1 MQLHHSHSTSN
12 TSIAKPAKSSC
23 STAITS
29 RNTSTTSSSSTTCD
43 ETSCLL
49 PHERGPTP
57 TPPVSTTPTPQRQYP
72 PQLRYPPSSTTSS
85 ATASLHHI
93 LTLHP
98 RQIAILEAAR
108 AREEAQRASE
118 PAPED
123 EEEMNRHVL
132 SRIDCIEIDLWH
144 ERIRDYEAAELGLL
158 SAEELGL
165 VRDVEEEEGD
175 VVRVEVEEE
184 DGGRLSRV
192 QTYVNDFADVE
203 ARGAMKVK
211 KLALGLAHLIGPH
224 KADDRA
230 PSSTPNETPPPSPYP
245 GRRAPLSSK
254 VEADL
259 RLACAGV
266 LVNTKPSHQY
276 VPPDEPKQALDYD
289 AIKRSASTRKSQD
302 SRPFP
307 PRVDSAEDKHPLKYA
322 YRPDAAIDQLFS
334 KTDPAI
340 DPVQSILGRSKYD
353 TPMGS
358 RAKTPVPNNVLSP
371 ASDAATRPRVVKR
384 SLSGETDGSTP
395 ITDATDYHW
404 STSTA
409 PTSAAITPAR
419 TSKRTS
425 SHAPVEQELAI
436 KDAASA
442 IEWMRNELERRRQK
456 QDAEE
461 AEQQQQQAALP
472 PLSRAPSRSRSIRS
486 IKSLRDNIKEYI
498 RPSSSGGPNGENSRA
513 PSRSA
518 SRSSLRSDSR
528 SQDPDIR
535 GGWRSWG
542 RTLKKEHAQT
552 DVSRS
557 NSRRGRGESPKL
569 PNAKKSEINLNREL
583 PPLPS
588 LDQWKDEPLAA
599 PTRPAP
605 QAPLSTHPPPRS
617 EHSKNTKSVDS
628 AMSERDEIIAARLGS
643 PVKQKPEVYMPT
655 RSPRHAAAT
664 KMPNLASA
672 HTSDKLTSGA
682 LPRSKSARRNRT
694 PEPAASTVRAISS
707 HQNGDLASTR
717 LRSPSNPAFY
727 SVSTGFSEHRNYDS
741 SNIPTPLGS
750 ISSTS
755 TKTRAKERPATS
767 SSKHDHKRRQVK
779 DVVVRSPP
787 PVPPKEASDKKAWWN
802 LKSKNKK
809 PATWMDQLE
818 KLGGVKD
825 GILIADEACSAPHI
839 RY

>member
-1 MQLHHSHSTSN
+1 
-12 TSIAKPAKSSC
+12 
-23 STAITS
+23 
-29 RNTSTTSSSSTTCD
+29 
-43 ETSCLL
+43 
-49 PHERGPTP
+49 
-57 TPPVSTTPTPQRQYP
+57 
-72 PQLRYPPSSTTSS
+72 
-85 ATASLHHI
+85 
-93 LTLHP
+93 
-98 RQIAILEAAR
+98 
-108 AREEAQRASE
+108 
-118 PAPED
+118 
-123 EEEMNRHVL
+123 
-132 SRIDCIEIDLWH
+132 
-144 ERIRDYEAAELGLL
+144 
-158 SAEELGL
+158 
-165 VRDVEEEEGD
+165 
-175 VVRVEVEEE
+175 
-184 DGGRLSRV
+184 
-192 QTYVNDFADVE
+192 
-203 ARGAMKVK
+203 MKGK

-224 KADDRA
+224 KADDRV
-230 PSSTPNETPPPSPYP
+230 PSSTPKESPPPSPYP

-254 VEADL
+254 VESDL

-307 PRVDSAEDKHPLKYA
+307 PRIDSAEDKHPLKYA

-334 KTDPAI
+334 KSDPAI

-371 ASDAATRPRVVKR
+371 GSDAATRPRVVKR

-395 ITDATDYHW
+395 ITDATEYHW

-419 TSKRTS
+419 TSKRAS
-425 SHAPVEQELAI
+425 SHIPVEQELAI
-436 KDAASA
+436 RNEASA

-461 AEQQQQQAALP
+461 ADQQQQAALP

-486 IKSLRDNIKEYI
+486 IRSLRDNIKEYI

-569 PNAKKSEINLNREL
+569 PNSKKSEINLNREL

-588 LDQWKDEPLAA
+588 LDQWKDEQLAP

-605 QAPLSTHPPPRS
+605 QVPVPTHRPSRS
-617 EHSKNTKSVDS
+617 VHSKNAKSVDS
-628 AMSERDEIIAARLGS
+628 AVSERDEIIAARLGS
-643 PVKQKPEVYMPT
+643 PVKEKPEVYMPT

-664 KMPNLASA
+664 KMPNLAAA
-672 HTSDKLTSGA
+672 HTSNSLTSGA
-682 LPRSKSARRNRT
+682 LPRSKSAHRVRT
-694 PEPAASTVRAISS
+694 PEPTSSTVRAISS
-707 HQNGDLASTR
+707 HQGGDLASTR
-717 LRSPSNPAFY
+717 MRSPSNPAFY
-727 SVSTGFSEHRNYDS
+727 TVSTGFSEHRNYDS

-767 SSKHDHKRRQVK
+767 SKQDHKRRQMK

-787 PVPPKEASDKKAWWN
+787 PVPPKETSDTKKAWWN
-802 LKSKNKK
+802 IKAKNKK

-818 KLGGVKD
+818 KMGGIKD
-825 GILIADEACSAPHI
+825 GILISDEACSAPHI

>member
-1 MQLHHSHSTSN
+1 MQLHHTHNTSN
-12 TSIAKPAKSSC
+12 ASISKPAKSSC
-23 STAITS
+23 NTAITS
-29 RNTSTTSSSSTTCD
+29 RNTSTTSSSSTTYD

-49 PHERGPTP
+49 PHERGPSSPTP
-57 TPPVSTTPTPQRQYP
+57 TPPPSSTTPTQQPRQHP

-85 ATASLHHI
+85 ATASLHHV

-98 RQIAILEAAR
+98 HQIAILEAAR
-108 AREEAQRASE
+108 AREEAQRAAE
-118 PAPED
+118 PELED
-123 EEEMNRHVL
+123 EEEEMNRHVL

-144 ERIRDYEAAELGLL
+144 ERIRDYEAAELGLV
-158 SAEELGL
+158 SAAELGL
-165 VRDVEEEEGD
+165 YQNGHPTQHCHLTTLSQP
-175 VVRVEVEEE
+175 
-184 DGGRLSRV
+184 RLLV
-192 QTYVNDFADVE
+192 PAHTLFLAT
-203 ARGAMKVK
+203 MKGK

-224 KADDRA
+224 KADDRV
-230 PSSTPNETPPPSPYP
+230 PSSTPKESPPPSPYP

-254 VEADL
+254 VESDL

-307 PRVDSAEDKHPLKYA
+307 PRIDSAEDKNPLKYA

-334 KTDPAI
+334 KSDPAI

-358 RAKTPVPNNVLSP
+358 RAKTPVPNAVLSP
-371 ASDAATRPRVVKR
+371 GSDAATRPRAVKR
-384 SLSGETDGSTP
+384 SLSGETNGSTP
-395 ITDATDYHW
+395 ITDATEYHW
-404 STSTA
+404 SNSTA

-419 TSKRTS
+419 TSKRAS
-425 SHAPVEQELAI
+425 SHIPVEQELAI
-436 KDAASA
+436 KNDATAA
-442 IEWMRNELERRRQK
+442 IEWMRNELDRRRQK
-456 QDAEE
+456 QEAEE
-461 AEQQQQQAALP
+461 AEQQQQAALP

-486 IKSLRDNIKEYI
+486 IRSLRDNIKEYI

-528 SQDPDIR
+528 SRDPDIR

-569 PNAKKSEINLNREL
+569 PNSKKSEINLNREL

-588 LDQWKDEPLAA
+588 LDQWKDEQLAP

-605 QAPLSTHPPPRS
+605 QAPVPTHRPTRS
-617 EHSKNTKSVDS
+617 VHSKNTKSVDS
-628 AMSERDEIIAARLGS
+628 GVSERDEIIAARLGS
-643 PVKQKPEVYMPT
+643 PVKEKPEVYMPT
-655 RSPRHAAAT
+655 RSPRHVAAT
-664 KMPNLASA
+664 KMPNLAA
-672 HTSDKLTSGA
+672 TYTSDSLTSGA
-682 LPRSKSARRNRT
+682 LPRSKSAHRDRT
-694 PEPAASTVRAISS
+694 AEPTSSTVRAISS
-707 HQNGDLASTR
+707 HQGGDLASTR
-717 LRSPSNPAFY
+717 MRSPSNPAFY
-727 SVSTGFSEHRNYDS
+727 SASTGFSEHRNYDS

-767 SSKHDHKRRQVK
+767 SKHDHKRRQMK

-787 PVPPKEASDKKAWWN
+787 PVPPKETNDTKKAWWN
-802 LKSKNKK
+802 IKAKNKK

-818 KLGGVKD
+818 KMGGVKD